1 MIESSR
7 LIWEKGMQ
15 SPEGHR
21 DEMILETHRLNLGYG
36 DIQILW
42 DIDIQIREGEIV
54 ALAGSN
60 GAGKSTLLKGMIGLL
75 KPMSGKILFQNKDIS
90 SLRPFDRVP
99 IGISMIPEGRELFYW
114 MTAEENILMGAYSR
128 PDSNE
133 IQKELEWIYNL
144 FPILSE
150 RRHQQAGTLSGGE
163 QQMCAIARGL
173 MANPKLLLLDELSLG
188 LAPVMVDRLVHA
200 IREIHRL
207 RKISIF
213 LVEQDV
219 QTAFELASRGYVI
232 ETGKI
237 IAADTSQNLLNDNRI
252 REAYLGI

>member
-1 MIESSR
+1 M
-7 LIWEKGMQ
+7 L
-15 SPEGHR
+15 
-21 DEMILETHRLNLGYG
+21 LETRTLNIGYG
-36 DIQILW
+36 DIQVLW
-42 DIDIQIREGEIV
+42 DIHLTIDEGEVV

-60 GAGKSTLLKGMIGLL
+60 GAGKTTLLKGLVGVL
-75 KPMSGKILFQNKDIS
+75 KPISGEILFKGKNIS
-90 SLRPFDRVP
+90 ALRPYDRVP
-99 IGISMIPEGRELFYW
+99 LGISLVPEGRELFYW
-114 MTAEENILMGAYSR
+114 MGVEENILMGAYSR
-128 PDSNE
+128 PDADG
-133 IQKELEWIYNL
+133 IQQDLEWIYNL
-144 FPILSE
+144 FPILKE
-150 RRHQQAGTLSGGE
+150 RKHQQAGTLSGGE

-207 RKISIF
+207 KKISIL

-237 IAADTSQNLLNDNRI
+237 IAADTSQNLLSDNRI

>member
-1 MIESSR
+1 
-7 LIWEKGMQ
+7 MQ
-15 SPEGHR
+15 RPAGGQ
-21 DEMILETHRLNLGYG
+21 DKMLLETRKLNIGYG
-36 DIQILW
+36 DIQVLW
-42 DIDIQIREGEIV
+42 DIHLKIDEGEVV

-60 GAGKSTLLKGMIGLL
+60 GAGKTTLLKGLVGVL
-75 KPMSGKILFQNKDIS
+75 KPISGEILFEGKNIS
-90 SLRPFDRVP
+90 ALRPYQRVP
-99 IGISMIPEGRELFYW
+99 LGISLVPEGRELFYW
-114 MTAEENILMGAYSR
+114 MGVEENILMGAYSR
-128 PDSNE
+128 PDADG
-133 IQKELEWIYNL
+133 IQKDLEWIYNL
-144 FPILSE
+144 FPILKE
-150 RRHQQAGTLSGGE
+150 RKHQQAGTLSGGE

-207 RKISIF
+207 KKISIF

-237 IAADTSQNLLNDNRI
+237 IAADTSQNLLSDNRI

>member
-1 MIESSR
+1 M
-7 LIWEKGMQ
+7 L
-15 SPEGHR
+15 
-21 DEMILETHRLNLGYG
+21 LETRSLNIGYG
-36 DIQILW
+36 DIQVLW
-42 DIDIQIREGEIV
+42 DIHLKIDEGEVV

-60 GAGKSTLLKGMIGLL
+60 GAGKTTLLKGLIGVL
-75 KPMSGKILFQNKDIS
+75 KPLAGEILFEGKNVS
-90 SLRPFDRVP
+90 ALRPYQRVP
-99 IGISMIPEGRELFYW
+99 LGISLVPEGRELFYW
-114 MTAEENILMGAYSR
+114 MGVEENILMGAYSR
-128 PDSNE
+128 PDSNG
-133 IQKELEWIYNL
+133 IQKDLEWIYHL
-144 FPILSE
+144 FSILRE

-173 MANPKLLLLDELSLG
+173 MANPKLLLVDELSLG
-188 LAPVMVDRLVHA
+188 LAPVMVDRLVQA

-237 IAADTSQNLLNDNRI
+237 IAADTSENLLSDNRI
-252 REAYLGI
+252 REAYLGL

>member
-1 MIESSR
+1 
-7 LIWEKGMQ
+7 MQ
-15 SPEGHR
+15 RPNGGGGK
-21 DEMILETHRLNLGYG
+21 MLLETRKLNIGYG
-36 DIQILW
+36 DIQVLW
-42 DIDIQIREGEIV
+42 DIHLRIDEGEIV

-60 GAGKSTLLKGMIGLL
+60 GAGKTTLFKALLGVL
-75 KPMSGKILFQNKDIS
+75 KPLSGEILFEDKNIS
-90 SLRPFDRVP
+90 SLRPYQRVP
-99 IGISMIPEGRELFYW
+99 LGVSLVPEGRELFYW
-114 MTAEENILMGAYSR
+114 MEVEENILMGAYVRSDANGIR
-128 PDSNE
+128 KD
-133 IQKELEWIYNL
+133 LEWIYSL
-144 FPILSE
+144 FPVLYE
-150 RRHQQAGTLSGGE
+150 RKHQQAGTLSGGE

-237 IAADTSQNLLNDNRI
+237 IAADISENLLRDNRI

>member
-1 MIESSR
+1 
-7 LIWEKGMQ
+7 MQ
-15 SPEGHR
+15 RPAGGQ
-21 DEMILETHRLNLGYG
+21 DKMLLETRKLNIGYG
-36 DIQILW
+36 DIQVLW
-42 DIDIQIREGEIV
+42 DIHLKIDAGEVV

-60 GAGKSTLLKGMIGLL
+60 GAGKTTLLKGLLGVL
-75 KPMSGKILFQNKDIS
+75 KPLSGEILFEDKNIS
-90 SLRPFDRVP
+90 SLRPYQRVP
-99 IGISMIPEGRELFYW
+99 LGISLVPEGRELFYW
-114 MTAEENILMGAYSR
+114 MGVEENILMGAYSR
-128 PDSNE
+128 QDADGIE
-133 IQKELEWIYNL
+133 KDLRWIYGL
-144 FPILSE
+144 FPILDE
-150 RRHQQAGTLSGGE
+150 RKHQQAGTLSGGE

-173 MANPKLLLLDELSLG
+173 MSNPKLLLLDELSLG

-207 RKISIF
+207 RNISIF

-237 IAADTSQNLLNDNRI
+237 IADDTSQNLLQDNRI